1 MSMSKLTITITDTP
15 LEAAI
20 IALSLRRYLL
30 QNTQAFISD
39 NCAVGSETEPR
50 KITAEF
56 SSRKD
61 KLYATQG

>member
-1 MSMSKLTITITDTP
+1 MSKVIITITDKP

-20 IALSLRRYLL
+20 MALSLRRYLL

-50 KITAEF
+50 RLVAEF
-56 SSRKD
+56 EAKQVQI
-61 KLYATQG
+61 KGNA